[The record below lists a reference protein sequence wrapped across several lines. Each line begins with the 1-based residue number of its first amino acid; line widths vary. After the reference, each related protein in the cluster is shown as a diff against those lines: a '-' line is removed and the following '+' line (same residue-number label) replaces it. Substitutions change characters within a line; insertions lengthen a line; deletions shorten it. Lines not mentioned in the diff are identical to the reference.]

1 MSCDNVYFVN
11 EPTFGTGGAA
21 TITLSNVGG
30 GTELVNALSSG
41 NYPIKTLIAGTGMSF
56 TVGADT
62 ITFNS
67 KTLDGTATDNTLR
80 WDGTNWIE
88 NANLKA
94 YSNGHVRITGVTTGN
109 SFGITQLSGADP
121 FIITAGS
128 TTRYLSLIDN
138 TSGQSEYQIN
148 KGGSTYQKGNAV
160 IDNNSGLQLAELDVN
175 GSGSIIIKSASNMAS
190 VSYTVYMPSTQGSAG
205 TYLKND
211 GSGNLTWGSVAGG
224 LTYWTESEYTYSG
237 KTGTKLIPNSV
248 NTNQDVVIQP
258 KGEGAF
264 LLREPTGLGT
274 TGNNRGRYSVDLQML
289 RNVATQVASGDF
301 AFLANGYNQAS
312 SNYTAAFGI
321 FNVASGPYAFVT
333 GGNNTASGESSFAA
347 NERQITSG
355 TYSTAFGYY
364 NRARS
369 YSEFVIGHFC
379 TDYTAIGVASIQP
392 TDRLF
397 VIGNGTSTGARANAY
412 VMYKNGNAEMTGTL
426 KIGAYTLPNTDGTAN
441 QVLKTNGSGV
451 LTWYTPAT
459 GGLTYWTE
467 SEYTYSGATGTKLI
481 PNSVNTNQS
490 VVLQPKGT
498 GGIFAQQPDGTTTG
512 GNNRGQNAVDLQMS
526 RTSSVDVASGDY
538 SVVLGGA
545 DNHATANYGVV
556 GGGYRNE
563 VKALASTIA
572 GGYDNIVQGAYATI
586 SGGSGNDTDASYSF
600 IGGGIQN
607 TMHSG
612 ATSSV
617 IGGGQQ
623 NDILVSS
630 THGFIGGGFDN
641 TITDSSLYC
650 FIGSGYQNQVRGGGE
665 YSAIVGGIY
674 NDINSTNASNF
685 IGGGR
690 ENVMSSDTF
699 RSFIGAGYQNVIT
712 GANYSTISG
721 GDRNEIQA
729 DAHYGTVIG
738 NNTHIEASAE
748 RVIAMGT
755 GARGRRYGEIAWTV
769 NDITGSATG
778 GDNGLSKVQ
787 LKARTTTNTPT
798 EIFLGGVTNK
808 RLLLPNNSCSLIKV
822 SWVRRNFTDSSVK
835 ANFDEYIYCLRGA
848 SAGTTTVSASTAGTA
863 IGNDATGGSLTISAD
878 TTNGAVKFE
887 VTGVTGKTLDWLVYA
902 EILEI
907 IH

>member
-11 EPTFGTGGAA
+11 EPTFSTGG
-21 TITLSNVGG
+21 GG
-30 GTELVNALSSG
+30 G
-41 NYPIKTLIAGTGMSF
+41 IA
-56 TVGADT
+56 
-62 ITFNS
+62 
-67 KTLDGTATDNTLR
+67 DGTATNNTLR
-80 WDGTNWIE
+80 WNGTNWVE

-121 FIITAGS
+121 FLITAGS

-190 VSYTVYMPSTQGSAG
+190 VSYTVYMPSTQGSAD

-498 GGIFAQQPDGTTTG
+498 GGIFAQQPDGTATG
-512 GNNRGQNAVDLQMS
+512 GNNRGQNAVDLQMV
-526 RTSSVDVASGDY
+526 RSSSDQVASGNY
-538 SVVLGGA
+538 SVVAGG
-545 DNHATANYGVV
+545 NRNKATGT
-556 GGGYRNE
+556 E
-563 VKALASTIA
+563 STIA
-572 GGYDNIVQGAYATI
+572 GGYSNNASQTRAFI
-586 SGGSGNDTDASYSF
+586 GGGTTNTCSGNAGGVVSGFNNTAFGTYSFVGAGQSNYAEGAGSF
-600 IGGGIQN
+600 IGGGLSN
-607 TMHSG
+607 ESRGTYSG
-612 ATSSV
+612 VAS
-617 IGGGQQ
+617 GED
-623 NDILVSS
+623 NDIKTAGS
-630 THGFIGGGFDN
+630 THSFIGGGYSN
-641 TITDSSLYC
+641 EINST
-650 FIGSGYQNQVRGGGE
+650 
-665 YSAIVGGIY
+665 YSAIAGGY
-674 NDINSTNASNF
+674 NSY
-685 IGGGR
+685 IGTG
-690 ENVMSSDTF
+690 S
-699 RSFIGAGYQNVIT
+699 RSFIGAGDTLTINGTGAYQTLVGGRENTINTTALHYNFIGGGYLNIIT
-712 GANYSTISG
+712 ESERSMILGGSDNQVQAGANYGTI
-721 GDRNEIQA
+721 
-729 DAHYGTVIG
+729 IG
-738 NNTHIEASAE
+738 HNSHIEANAE
-748 RVIAMGT
+748 KVIALGI

-822 SWVRRNFTDSSVK
+822 SWVRRNFTDSTVK

-863 IGNDATGGSLTISAD
+863 MGNDATGGSLSITAD
-878 TTNGAVKFE
+878 TTNGSVKFE